1 MHAPTLA
8 PPPPAAQHLAQT
20 LGTSLE
26 SVGVNLWS
34 GLWQQIVWVLLP
46 LIGFALVFHWMEVV
60 VQKRLVQ
67 RFGWRAALWTGWIGT
82 PIHEASHVL
91 LCWVFGHE
99 IEAVALFEPDEQEG
113 RLGYVRHSY
122 HRHSWWQETGNWF
135 IGIAPLMGG
144 SSVLLLVTWA
154 LYPQI
159 IEAISTVPTVTASAA
174 PGTDDPPSWIVS
186 LLTWIPSLSSA
197 ALSTFDPLSL
207 RFWLYLYLVLC
218 ITLHM
223 APSASDYRGGLKG
236 GLLLLVA
243 WLTMHL
249 AHALFGLSAAAWFP
263 LLQPLWTVL
272 LTLMG
277 LATALALSTA
287 VAVYLA
293 TLAWDQWPRT

>member
-1 MHAPTLA
+1 MDAATLVPT
-8 PPPPAAQHLAQT
+8 PDTVPHLTNAWFA
-20 LGTSLE
+20 SLE
-26 SVGVNLWS
+26 AMAFNLWT

-46 LIGFALVFHWMEVV
+46 LIGFALVFHWIEVV

-99 IEAVALFEPDEQEG
+99 IEAVALFEPDEREG

-122 HRHSWWQETGNWF
+122 HRHSWWQEAGNWF

-144 SSVLLLVTWA
+144 ATVLLLVTWA

-159 IEAISTVPTVTASAA
+159 IAAIGAVPAVTASAA
-174 PGTDDPPSWIVS
+174 HGTAAPQSWDLS
-186 LLTWIPSLSSA
+186 LLTWAQSLSSA

-243 WLTMHL
+243 WLTL
-249 AHALFGLSAAAWFP
+249 NLTHALFGLSATAWFP
-263 LLQPLWTVL
+263 LLEPLWTVL

-277 LATALALSTA
+277 LATGLALLTA
-287 VAVYLA
+287 ALVYLA
-293 TLAWDQWPRT
+293 TWAWDQWART